1 MSNHI
6 TSENYSSYLEVKE
19 IPSLNGW
26 RAIAVTLVILGHL
39 KVMLIPN
46 DILYKILDNFVYPE
60 FGVRIFFVL
69 SGFLITTLLIK
80 EIKKTGRINILNF
93 FIRRFLRIVPALWLY
108 LLTIAVLNHVF
119 NFELTFS
126 HFLGPL
132 LYLNNFN
139 IFPRSWIIGH
149 TWSLAVE
156 EQFYLIW
163 PFIFYLLKNLLFVCL
178 FFIVYTSIVITI
190 VYFKPQLSQVLLE
203 PFLQPAA
210 AIFTGAALA
219 IIWSKNFYHINIRN
233 YLKNYFFLLSVL
245 AILTIYILKH
255 YGLLS
260 LILYSGGDTILNLI
274 VAYLIVF
281 SIVKKQGIVYTIL
294 NKKILVNIG
303 LLSYSL
309 YLWQQVFIIPAGAFT
324 NWSRY
329 FFFPFN
335 ILAIAVVA
343 YFSHH
348 YFEKPF
354 LKLKQRFSFKHV

>member
-1 MSNHI
+1 MSKV
-6 TSENYSSYLEVKE
+6 SVNYTSYLDVKE

-26 RAIAVTLVILGHL
+26 RAIAVILVILGHL
-39 KVMLIPN
+39 KVMLFPEQI
-46 DILYKILDNFVYPE
+46 IYKILDNFVYPE

-80 EIKKTGRINILNF
+80 ERKKVGRINMLNF

-108 LLTIAVLNHVF
+108 LATIAVLNPIF

-139 IFPRSWIIGH
+139 LFPRSWILGH

-163 PFIFYLLKNLLFVCL
+163 PFVFYLFKNLLFVCL
-178 FFIVYTSIVITI
+178 FFIVYTPIVITI
-190 VYFKPQLSQVLLE
+190 VYFKPQLSQLLLE

-210 AIFTGAALA
+210 AIFTGAGLA
-219 IIWSKNFYHINIRN
+219 IIWSKNFYNINIRN
-233 YLKNYFFLLSVL
+233 YLKDYFSLLSAF
-245 AILTIYILKH
+245 AILIIYILKH
-255 YGLLS
+255 YGLFGQ
-260 LILYSGGDTILNLI
+260 ILYPGGDTILNLI

-281 SIVKKQGIVYTIL
+281 SIVKKQSIVYTIL
-294 NKKILVNIG
+294 NKKVMVNIG

-309 YLWQQVFIIPAGAFT
+309 YLWQQAFIIPAGAFT

-335 ILAIAVVA
+335 ILTIAVVA

-354 LKLKQRFSFKHV
+354 LKVKQRFSFKHV

>member
-1 MSNHI
+1 MSNI
-6 TSENYSSYLEVKE
+6 AINYTSYLDVKE

-26 RAIAVTLVILGHL
+26 RAIAVIIVILGHL
-39 KVMLIPN
+39 KVMLFPDNI
-46 DILYKILDNFVYPE
+46 IHKILDNFVYPE

-80 EIKKTGRINILNF
+80 ERKKTGRLNILNF

-108 LLTIAVLNHVF
+108 LLVIAVLNYLF

-132 LYLNNFN
+132 LYINNFYL
-139 IFPRSWIIGH
+139 FPRSWIVGH

-163 PFIFYLLKNLLFVCL
+163 PFIFYLSKNLFTISLLFIICTP
-178 FFIVYTSIVITI
+178 IIITI
-190 VYFKPQLSQVLLE
+190 TYFKPQLSQILLE
-203 PFLQPAA
+203 PFLRPAA
-210 AIFTGAALA
+210 AIFTGATLA
-219 IIWSKNFYHINIRN
+219 IIWTKNFYNLNIEN
-233 YLKNYFFLLSVL
+233 YLKNYLFLLSTFS
-245 AILTIYILKH
+245 ILIIYILKH
-255 YGLLS
+255 YGLLGM
-260 LILYSGGDTILNLI
+260 ILYPVGDTILNLI
-274 VAYLIVF
+274 LAYLIIF
-281 SIVKKQGIVYTIL
+281 SIVKKQSMVYTIL
-294 NKKILVNIG
+294 NQKIFISIG

-309 YLWQQVFIIPAGAFT
+309 YLWQQAFIIPVGSFT
-324 NWSRY
+324 NWSTY

-335 ILAIAVVA
+335 ILAIAIVA

-348 YFEKPF
+348 YVEEPF